1 MVEHRDDLKDERIK
15 LLEKLLL
22 DIEYDIELQRDI
34 IEKQRQEIK
43 DHIKKKE
50 MLFELLQNL
59 SYENVKE
66 LTSVEHHLRT

>member
-15 LLEKLLL
+15 KLDRQLL

-43 DHIKKKE
+43 DHIKRQDLLKKRAR
-50 MLFELLQNL
+50 
-59 SYENVKE
+59 
-66 LTSVEHHLRT
+66 LRVVPK

>member
-15 LLEKLLL
+15 QLEKQLL

-50 MLFELLQNL
+50 ILKHRAKLRV
-59 SYENVKE
+59 VK
-66 LTSVEHHLRT
+66 